1 MKIRI
6 WHQLAL
12 VLLTTMAVVIAVTFV
27 LAQLNF
33 RHGFSGYLKE
43 QEQRYIQLLS
53 ERLIDDY
60 QQSGNWEFVRNKPRV
75 WRLILRESFKIDQP
89 PFSPA
94 HRRHEE
100 AREHR
105 QADHDHKPK
114 YPPGLRH
121 ALLDKDKH
129 SVIGFINEGPS
140 IHDHALVLN
149 GETIGFLRVRS
160 VSGFTNQLDQ
170 RFVQSQLH
178 AYIVIAIIALLLS
191 LIAAWFLSRYFRR
204 RISQLTGIAN
214 DLTAGKFDQR
224 IAITHHDEL
233 ADLGNSF
240 NVLADT
246 LEKNR
251 QSQKQWIAD
260 ISHELRTPLS
270 ILSGE
275 LEALQDGIRPLN
287 QTAVQSLAGETSHLR
302 RLVDDLY
309 QLSLSDLGRLN
320 YHRSKIE
327 LTTIVQR
334 VIDQYRP
341 RIAEHG
347 LTLETEIDQQAI
359 FISADEQRLVQLFSN
374 LLDNAVKY
382 TDSGGRLL
390 ITCEQ
395 QQHVAV
401 IQFEDSSPAVP
412 AASLPSIFD
421 RLYRVEVSRN
431 RRTGGAGLGLAI
443 AASIVEAHQGQ
454 IEASASDLGGLK
466 LVIHLPVEKTNA

>member
-6 WHQLAL
+6 WHKLAL
-12 VLLTTMAVVIAVTFV
+12 VLLITMAAVIVVTFV
-27 LAQLNF
+27 LTQLNF

-53 ERLIDDY
+53 ERLIEDY
-60 QQSGNWEFVRNKPRV
+60 QQRGDWEFVRNKPRV
-75 WRLILRESFKIDQP
+75 WRLILRESFKTDQP
-89 PFSPA
+89 PFPPA
-94 HRRHEE
+94 HRP
-100 AREHR
+100 
-105 QADHDHKPK
+105 ADHAHKPK
-114 YPPGLRH
+114 FSPGLRH

-129 SVIGFINEGPS
+129 SVVGYLNEGPS
-140 IHDHALVLN
+140 VHDHALVIN

-214 DLTAGKFDQR
+214 DLTAGQFDQR
-224 IAITHHDEL
+224 IAVTHHDEL

-275 LEALQDGIRPLN
+275 LEALQDGIRPLD
-287 QTAVQSLAGETSHLR
+287 QTAVQSLAGETGHLR

-320 YHRSKIE
+320 YQRSKIE
-327 LTTIVQR
+327 LTTILQR
-334 VIDQYRP
+334 IIDQYRP

-347 LTLETEIDQQAI
+347 LRLETEIDQQAI
-359 FISADEQRLVQLFSN
+359 FISADEERLVQLFSN

-382 TDSGGRLL
+382 TDSGGHLL

-395 QQHVAV
+395 RQNDAV
-401 IQFEDSSPAVP
+401 IRFEDSSPAVP
-412 AASLPSIFD
+412 AASLPLIFD

-454 IEASASDLGGLK
+454 IEASVSDRGGLK
-466 LVIHLPVEKTNA
+466 LIIHLPVE